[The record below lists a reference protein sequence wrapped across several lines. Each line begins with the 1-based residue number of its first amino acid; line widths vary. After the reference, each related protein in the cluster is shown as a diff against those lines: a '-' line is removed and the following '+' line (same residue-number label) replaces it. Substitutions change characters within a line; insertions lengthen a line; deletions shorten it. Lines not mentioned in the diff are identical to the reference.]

1 MTNRKLSWLAPI
13 AAALLTAACAHTDV
27 GITTKVKAKMAMD
40 DTVRASRIEVKTEN
54 GVVTLTGNIDSA
66 AAKDRAL
73 SIARQTKGVV
83 EVRDM
88 IEVRRAS
95 GGGEAPE
102 PGRTLGVTI
111 DDANTTVRVKFR
123 LLDDPL
129 VKGLK
134 IGVETRDGVVFL
146 AGAVQSTREEE
157 QAIKRAR
164 ETKGVGDVQANLT
177 SGGDR
182 RRNEVEPKGAM
193 S

>member
-1 MTNRKLSWLAPI
+1 MMNRKPFWLAPI

-27 GITTKVKAKMAMD
+27 GITTKVRAKMAMD
-40 DTVRASRIEVKTEN
+40 DTVRDSKIEVATEN

-66 AAKDRAL
+66 EAKERAL
-73 SIARQTKGVV
+73 SIAKQTTGVV

-111 DDANTTVRVKFR
+111 DDADTTVRVKVR

-134 IGVETRDGVVFL
+134 IDVDTRAGVVFL
-146 AGAVQSTREEE
+146 TGTVDSEKEKE
-157 QAIKRAR
+157 QAIKLAR
-164 ETKGVGDVQANLT
+164 ETKGVKDVQANLAF
-177 SGGDR
+177 GRG
-182 RRNEVEPKGAM
+182 
-193 S
+193 